1 MCNTLQR
8 QKYMQLTSI
17 TTLESSL
24 HLSMNEHLNSE
35 ICLGSITNINT
46 ARLWLRNTFLFH
58 RIQKNPAH
66 YGVTQDGSRTWESR
80 FDAMVTQAV
89 QSLEKSQ
96 LILIEGSMLSP
107 TNYGSQMSKLYI
119 KQASMDTILA
129 IPEKASKREIV
140 GLVLTLFPFH
150 QTLTAT
156 KLEALCRA
164 PEFKEFRPRA
174 GEKNVSPSTD

>member
-1 MCNTLQR
+1 MCNTLQQ

-35 ICLGSITNINT
+35 ICLGSITNIDT
-46 ARLWLRNTFLFH
+46 AKLWLRNTFLFH

-66 YGVTQDGSRTWESR
+66 YGVAKDGSKTWESQ
-80 FDAMVTQAV
+80 FDTMVTQAL

-96 LILIEGSMLSP
+96 LILIEGSVLSP

-119 KQASMDTILA
+119 KQASMDVLLA
-129 IPEKASKREIV
+129 IPERASKREIV
-140 GLVLTLFPFH
+140 GLVLLLYHFTRH
-150 QTLTAT
+150 
-156 KLEALCRA
+156 
-164 PEFKEFRPRA
+164 
-174 GEKNVSPSTD
+174 